1 MITLTPRDANVLLGI
16 GAIVVLVL
24 VYKKHPN
31 VTSGSDTVRADMA
44 NYGQMYQVRQ
54 HAIHASP
61 DARGPGVSSMMFYP
75 GVLENSY
82 FANLAW
88 LPQPKQML

>member
-1 MITLTPRDANVLLGI
+1 MLLGLGAVITLLFI
-16 GAIVVLVL
+16 
-24 VYKKHPN
+24 YKR
-31 VTSGSDTVRADMA
+31 SDSVAAGGHTVRADMA
-44 NYGQMYQVRQ
+44 NYGQLYQVRQ